1 LTSAQVPG
9 FKDCIPVQCAFCL
22 RTNAF
27 TPNSAGD
34 YECVVCHEITHIES
48 LDSKSSFHV
57 GVTPLHACLSLRE
70 HAEVA
75 ELLLDQGAD
84 ICATNGR
91 GDTALHVAAT
101 AGFARVAA
109 ILLARGA
116 AVEAVCPG
124 DGDTPL
130 HRAAAAGHAEV
141 VRLLVA
147 AGANVAAKN
156 AQGKSVRQLADQCRS
171 TAVIA
176 ALTPSAV

>member
-1 LTSAQVPG
+1 MDQVPG
-9 FKDCIPVQCAFCL
+9 FSECIPVQCAFCL

-27 TPNSAGD
+27 APNSAGD
-34 YECVVCHEITHIES
+34 YECVVCHEISHISPE
-48 LDSKSSFHV
+48 DSKVSFHV
-57 GVTPLHACLSLRE
+57 GVTALHACLSLRE
-70 HAEVA
+70 HADVA

-84 ICATNGR
+84 IACTNGR
-91 GDTALHVAAT
+91 GDTALHMAA
-101 AGFARVAA
+101 AGGFPRATV

-116 AVEAVCPG
+116 AVDCISTA

-156 AQGKSVRQLADQCRS
+156 AQGRTVRQLADQSRS

>member
-1 LTSAQVPG
+1 M
-9 FKDCIPVQCAFCL
+9 
-22 RTNAF
+22 
-27 TPNSAGD
+27 
-34 YECVVCHEITHIES
+34 
-48 LDSKSSFHV
+48 
-57 GVTPLHACLSLRE
+57 RE

-84 ICATNGR
+84 ISATNGR
-91 GDTALHVAAT
+91 GDTALHLAA
-101 AGFARVAA
+101 AGGFARVTV

-116 AVEAVCPG
+116 AVDPVSTM

-130 HRAAAAGHAEV
+130 HRAALGGHTEV

-156 AQGKSVRQLADQCRS
+156 SHGKSVRQLADQSRS

>member
-1 LTSAQVPG
+1 M
-9 FKDCIPVQCAFCL
+9 QCAFCL

-34 YECVVCHEITHIES
+34 YECVVCHEITHI
-48 LDSKSSFHV
+48 DSRDSRVSFHV
-57 GVTPLHACLSLRE
+57 GVTALHASLSLRE

-84 ICATNGR
+84 ISSTNGQ
-91 GDTALHVAAT
+91 GDTALHLAA
-101 AGFARVAA
+101 AGGFARVTA

-116 AVEAVCPG
+116 AVDPVSVI

-130 HRAAAAGHAEV
+130 HRAAAGGHAEV

-156 AQGKSVRQLADQCRS
+156 SLGKTVRQLADQSRS
-171 TAVIA
+171 TAVLA
-176 ALTPSAV
+176 ALSSSAV